1 MAEGRDVASFRLR
14 ATPVPERTSIVGP
27 VMTGPSVHRRRS
39 SVISA
44 GAWSVIALVIVRM
57 ASGGGTLTGFDYVVR
72 EAPWLAILTGT
83 VLVAV
88 AIALVVGFLVEAGW
102 AHRVSVVAGAIA
114 LPFGLVLGFR
124 GHDSAW
130 VLTAA
135 ALIAI
140 WFGLAPTRVT
150 AYGV

>member
-1 MAEGRDVASFRLR
+1 
-14 ATPVPERTSIVGP
+14 
-27 VMTGPSVHRRRS
+27 
-39 SVISA
+39 VISA

-57 ASGGGTLTGFDYVVR
+57 ASGGGTLAGFDYVVR
-72 EAPWLAILTGT
+72 EAPWLAVLTGT

-88 AIALVVGFLVEAGW
+88 AIALVVGFLVETGW
-102 AHRVSVVAGAIA
+102 APTVSVVAGAIA

-135 ALIAI
+135 ALIAV
-140 WFGLAPTRVT
+140 WFGWRQRA
-150 AYGV
+150 